1 MSDRFFIRLFAV
13 FGILNG
19 VLMLLKPRLLDI
31 SVHVNVLLVG
41 NLLLALVTLFSYWL
55 CRKGLTSTNNH
66 AFVRMVYASTLS
78 KMMLCLIGITAYV
91 LINRPDVSKATI
103 FILMFLYLVYT
114 VFETLQLFRLTRKKT

>member
-19 VLMLLKPRLLDI
+19 ILMLLKPRLLEI
-31 SVHVNVLLVG
+31 GAHVNVLLVG
-41 NLLLALVTLFSYWL
+41 NVLLALITLFSYLL
-55 CRKGLTSTNNH
+55 CRKGLASANNH

-78 KMMLCLIGITAYV
+78 KMMLCLVGITAYV
-91 LINRPDVSKATI
+91 LMNRPNVSKASI